1 MARSR
6 DQTKQETREAL
17 IRAALALIPERG
29 LDVSLDDVCDRAGYT
44 RGAFYVHFE
53 DRDALLAAVME
64 RAGQPILDAILG
76 AAGQPTG
83 ITVIVRRFLDALATG
98 AYPLTRKG
106 GVRPYQL
113 LDACAR
119 SPAVRAQYVALVKSA
134 TLMVAEILREGQRR
148 GDVRGDV
155 RAADVAEI
163 VLAMVIGVHTLV
175 DLEAPVDLERASRS
189 LIKLFSP
196 EVGHGRAPKG
206 RSRRGA

>member
-1 MARSR
+1 MVRPR
-6 DQTKQETREAL
+6 EQTKQETREAL
-17 IRAALALIPERG
+17 VRAALALIPERG
-29 LDVSLDDVCDRAGYT
+29 LDVSLDDICDRAGYT

-53 DRDALLAAVME
+53 DRDALLAAAME

-76 AAGQPTG
+76 AAGQQTG
-83 ITVIVRRFLDALATG
+83 VTVIVRRFLDALASG

-119 SPAVRAQYVALVKSA
+119 SPAVRGQYVALVKSA
-134 TLMVAEILREGQRR
+134 TAMLAEIVKEGQRR
-148 GDVRGDV
+148 GEVRDDV

-175 DLEAPVDLERASRS
+175 DLEAPIDLERASRS
-189 LIKLFSP
+189 LIKLFSR